1 MEIKVRRALVS
12 VSDKTGVLE
21 FVKELQKL
29 GAEII
34 STGGT
39 AKALS
44 DAGVKVMGIS
54 DVTGFPEMLEG
65 RVKTLHPA
73 VHGGILADRTKPDHM
88 ATIAEHGIT
97 PIDMVVVNL
106 YPFAQTVAK
115 PGVTLED
122 AVENIDI
129 GGPSMVRSAAKNFAA
144 VAIVVDPADYAI
156 VLDEMRKTGGVSEAT
171 RARLSAKAYAH
182 TSAYDWMITNYL
194 SAKFAQ
200 EDAAFPKEVSL
211 RLEKVQ
217 DLRYGENPHQ
227 AAAFYR
233 EPGAAEPSVSTA
245 KQLSGKELSFNNIYD
260 LNAAFE
266 LAREFD
272 DPAIA
277 IIKHTNPCGCCM
289 SPTLAEAFVKA
300 READPVSAFGGIV
313 ASNRP
318 IDVDT
323 AEAITAPNS
332 FYEAIIAPGFAPEA
346 IPILTEKRKWGESLR
361 LLEVPAASVGPPKAG
376 VASKDMKK
384 VTGGMLVQDRDI
396 HELKASDLKVV
407 TRKVPTPDQI
417 EQLLFAW
424 KVVKHVKSNAI
435 VIAANNQLL
444 GVGAGQMN
452 RVNSVGLAVAQAG
465 DKAKGAV
472 LASDAFFPFPDGPET
487 AARAG
492 VVAIIQPGG
501 SVKDQEVIE
510 VADKYGIAMVFTGVR
525 HFLH

>member
-1 MEIKVRRALVS
+1 MKVRRALVS
-12 VSDKTGVLE
+12 VSDKTGVVE
-21 FVKELQKL
+21 FVKELQKK
-29 GAEII
+29 GVEII

-44 DAGVKVMGIS
+44 EAGVNVIGIS

-88 ATIAEHGIT
+88 KTIEEHGIK

-106 YPFAQTVAK
+106 YPFAKTVAK
-115 PGVTLED
+115 PDVTLED

-144 VAIVVDPADYAI
+144 VAIVVDPADYPI
-156 VLDEMRKTGGVSEAT
+156 VLDEIGNTGGVSEAT

-194 SAKFAQ
+194 SAKFAP
-200 EDAAFPKEVSL
+200 EDAAFPKEIDL
-211 RLEKVQ
+211 RFEKVQ

-227 AAAFYR
+227 KAAFYR
-233 EPGAAEPSVSTA
+233 EPGTAEPSVATA

-266 LAREFD
+266 LVKEFD
-272 DPAIA
+272 GPAIA

-289 SPTLAEAFVKA
+289 APTLAEAFVKA
-300 READPVSAFGGIV
+300 READMVSAFGGIV

-318 IDVDT
+318 IDVAT

-346 IPILTEKRKWGESLR
+346 IPILTELRKWGANLR
-361 LLEVPAASVGPPKAG
+361 LLEVASMLGAVPNTIAA
-376 VASKDMKK
+376 KDIKK
-384 VTGGMLVQDRDI
+384 VTGGILVQDRDI
-396 HELKASDLKVV
+396 HDLKPEDLKVA
-407 TRKVPTPDQI
+407 TKAAPTPEQI

-444 GVGAGQMN
+444 GAGAGQMN
-452 RVNSVGLAVAQAG
+452 RVNSVRLAVAQAG
-465 DKAKGAV
+465 EKAKGAV
-472 LASDAFFPFPDGPET
+472 LASDAFFPFADGPEE
-487 AARAG
+487 AAKAG

-501 SVKDQEVIE
+501 SVRDEEVIE
-510 VADKYGIAMVFTGVR
+510 LANKYGIAMVFTGAR